1 MAHKEAFSG
10 EAYTYTILIEPA
22 EEGGYVVTVPRL
34 PGCVTQG
41 ETLEEARAMAAD
53 AIEGYLESLSAHGDP
68 IPPSEL
74 HAEEPIREEITVTLK
89 TA

>member
-1 MAHKEAFSG
+1 MAHKEKIST
-10 EAYTYTILIEPA
+10 EAYTYTVLIEPA

-41 ETLEEARAMAAD
+41 ETPKEARAMAAD
-53 AIEGYLESLSAHGDP
+53 AIEGYIESLRAHGDA
-68 IPPSEL
+68 IPASEP
-74 HAEEPIREEITVTLK
+74 HTENPIREEITVTLK